1 MESKMR
7 VDNYTK
13 FILTVIALCLVFI
26 CLQKVRLFPMLYGS
40 TPDIVDVRIK
50 AIERGSGQSWDPMY
64 IGIIDKLPVEV
75 VNTAAIPVNVKN
87 SLLPVDV
94 KNVDVKSSLKPIEVK
109 K

>member
-1 MESKMR
+1 MESKIR

-13 FILTVIALCLVFI
+13 FILTVIALCLVFM
-26 CLQKVRLFPMLYGS
+26 CLQKVRLVPLLYGS
-40 TPDIVDVRIK
+40 APEIVDVRIM

-75 VNTAAIPVNVKN
+75 VNVAAIPVDVKN

-94 KNVDVKSSLKPIEVK
+94 KNVDIKRSLKPVEVK
-109 K
+109 E

>member
-13 FILTVIALCLVFI
+13 FILTVIAVCLVFI
-26 CLQKVRLFPMLYGS
+26 CLQKVRLFPMLYGAS
-40 TPDIVDVRIK
+40 PEIVDVRIK

-75 VNTAAIPVNVKN
+75 VNTAAIPVQVKN

-94 KNVDVKSSLKPIEVK
+94 KNVDVKSSLKPIEVRK
-109 K
+109 